1 GRTGPP
7 REHAAPGFRTS
18 RGAGDEQSGTRRSR
32 GAAAA
37 EPPRGRR
44 SAGPGR
50 GAQGAGR
57 GAQGPGRGA
66 QASRGQ
72 RGQQAAG
79 IKGRNR
85 RRP

>member
-1 GRTGPP
+1 
-7 REHAAPGFRTS
+7 
-18 RGAGDEQSGTRRSR
+18 QSGTRRSR

-50 GAQGAGR
+50 GAQGPGRGAQGAGR

-66 QASRGQ
+66 QASRGP